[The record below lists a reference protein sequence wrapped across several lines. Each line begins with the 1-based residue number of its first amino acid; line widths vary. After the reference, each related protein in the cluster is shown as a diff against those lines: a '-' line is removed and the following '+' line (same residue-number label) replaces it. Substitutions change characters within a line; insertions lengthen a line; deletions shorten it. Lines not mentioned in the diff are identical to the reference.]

1 MSHIE
6 TRDGAA
12 AYLFAAYNETDHAA
26 LLVNNA
32 RSSFVQDDL
41 EKSIADLKLA
51 LVPAGRS
58 ANRIQD
64 AIDYLERLAAA
75 ELLEASEP

>member
-12 AYLFAAYNETDHAA
+12 AYLFAAYNETEHADS
-26 LLVNNA
+26 LVKNA
-32 RSSFVQDDL
+32 RASFDHDL
-41 EKSIADLKLA
+41 QKTIEDLKLA

-64 AIDYLERLAAA
+64 AIDYLERLAAI
-75 ELLEASEP
+75 EVSP